1 MKENSFFKKNLI
13 ISMVFGVIIAIF
25 GIVLLFQSAE
35 FLKFVVFLY
44 GLYSVFVG
52 VKGLL
57 FASNLQDLKKT
68 KNVNLFSSIFSI
80 IIGIII
86 IAYPYFTSSLAVTV
100 VIYLLALQLLIN
112 GLGNVF
118 SSVGLRTTSYDSSS
132 LFVTGLINIIIAVV
146 FFIFPNQ
153 VAQFFLKVI
162 GFICI
167 FYGVGLFFWSFRLR
181 KVEKDFEK
189 KNIDGEFEKMN

>member
-13 ISMVFGVIIAIF
+13 ISMIFGVIIAIF

-35 FLKFVVFLY
+35 FLNFVVFLY

-68 KNVNLFSSIFSI
+68 KNVNLFSSVFSI

-132 LFVTGLINIIIAVV
+132 LFITGLINIIIAVI

-167 FYGVGLFFWSFRLR
+167 FYGAGLFFWSFRLR

-189 KNIDGEFEKMN
+189 KNIDGDFEKMN

>member
-1 MKENSFFKKNLI
+1 MKETSFFKRNLI
-13 ISMVFGVIIAIF
+13 ISMIFGIAIAIF

-35 FLKFVVFLY
+35 FLNFVVFVY

-57 FASNLQDLKKT
+57 FATNLQDLKKT
-68 KNVNLFSSIFSI
+68 KTVNLFSSIFSI

-86 IAYPYFTSSLAVTV
+86 IAYRYFTSTLAVTV
-100 VIYLLALQLLIN
+100 IIYLLAAQLLIN
-112 GLGNVF
+112 GLGNIF
-118 SSVGLRTTSYDSSS
+118 SSVGLRSTSFDSTS
-132 LFVTGLINIIIAVV
+132 LLISGLLNLAIAIIFFV
-146 FFIFPNQ
+146 FPNQ

-167 FYGVGLFFWSFRLR
+167 FYGIGHFFWSYRIR

-189 KNIDGEFEKMN
+189 KNVEGDFEKLN

>member
-13 ISMVFGVIIAIF
+13 ISMIFGVIIAIF

-68 KNVNLFSSIFSI
+68 KNVNLFSSVFSI

-132 LFVTGLINIIIAVV
+132 LFVTGLINIIIAVI

-162 GFICI
+162 GVICI
-167 FYGVGLFFWSFRLR
+167 FYGTGLFFWSFRLR
-181 KVEKDFEK
+181 KVEKDFAK
-189 KNIDGEFEKMN
+189 KNIDGDFEKMN